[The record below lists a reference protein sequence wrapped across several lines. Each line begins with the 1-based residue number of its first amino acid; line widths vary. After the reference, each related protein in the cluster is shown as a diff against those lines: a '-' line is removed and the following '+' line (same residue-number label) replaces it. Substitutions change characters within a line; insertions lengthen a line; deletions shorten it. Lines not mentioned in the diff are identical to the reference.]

1 MAGFISASNHSRQP
15 MFLAITGVLL
25 LLSTIAVA
33 LRFWCRYV
41 HTRYV
46 GLDDWSMLCA
56 LVVAIGMGIQ
66 NGIHIS
72 WGTGRHGADLDFL
85 KILQPTLKHWYA
97 YQIVYPWSLFF
108 VKISILALYH
118 RIFRKNKFRRFVYAV
133 GAFVAT
139 YTLVVTFVNA
149 FECPK
154 NPSQAWAPTFPEECN
169 NLVAT
174 YFSTAS
180 INILTDTV
188 ILLMPIRAF
197 WQLQLHPRK
206 RWALIGVFLV
216 GGIAVLASIVRIYA
230 LYTYTYTKDVAYDA
244 IFILLL
250 SQIEVNVAI
259 ISASA
264 PALRPLFKKT
274 FRNTSVV
281 RSKKASVGGSNG
293 AESESRSRAE
303 SAGKNK
309 MRSSKEMKEIETLPS
324 SADEASGVGGTA
336 GEGSNASGESILP
349 ADGGS
354 GITKT
359 VEMRMDVERM
369 SQLYGSQA

>member
-1 MAGFISASNHSRQP
+1 VF
-15 MFLAITGVLL
+15 F
-25 LLSTIAVA
+25 
-33 LRFWCRYV
+33 RFWCRYV

-66 NGIHIS
+66 NGFHIS
-72 WGTGRHGADLDFL
+72 WGTGRHGSDLDFL
-85 KILQPTLKHWYA
+85 
-97 YQIVYPWSLFF
+97 
-108 VKISILALYH
+108 
-118 RIFRKNKFRRFVYAV
+118 
-133 GAFVAT
+133 
-139 YTLVVTFVNA
+139 A

-154 NPSQAWAPTFPEECN
+154 NPSQAWSPTFPAECN

-188 ILLMPIRAF
+188 ILVMPLRAF

-206 RWALIGVFLV
+206 RWALIAVFLV

-274 FRNTSVV
+274 FRNTS
-281 RSKKASVGGSNG
+281 
-293 AESESRSRAE
+293 
-303 SAGKNK
+303 
-309 MRSSKEMKEIETLPS
+309 
-324 SADEASGVGGTA
+324 
-336 GEGSNASGESILP
+336 
-349 ADGGS
+349 
-354 GITKT
+354 
-359 VEMRMDVERM
+359 
-369 SQLYGSQA
+369 

>member
-1 MAGFISASNHSRQP
+1 MVLI
-15 MFLAITGVLL
+15 LTGILL

-66 NGIHIS
+66 NGFHIS
-72 WGTGRHGADLDFL
+72 WGTGRHGSDLDFL
-85 KILQPTLKHWYA
+85 VILQPTLKHWYA

-108 VKISILALYH
+108 VKASILALYH
-118 RIFRKNKFRRFVYAV
+118 RIFTKTKFRRLVYAV

-154 NPSQAWAPTFPEECN
+154 NPSQAWSPTFPAECN

-188 ILLMPIRAF
+188 ILVMPLRAF

-206 RWALIGVFLV
+206 RWALIAVFLV

-274 FRNTSVV
+274 FRNTSVI
-281 RSKKASVGGSNG
+281 RSKKASVGGSSG
-293 AESESRSRAE
+293 VESESRSRTK
-303 SAGKNK
+303 STGQVQMDLSN
-309 MRSSKEMKEIETLPS
+309 EMKETGTLPLG
-324 SADEASGVGGTA
+324 AHDASDMGGATEK
-336 GEGSNASGESILP
+336 GDNASEESILL
-349 ADGGS
+349 AGGAS

-369 SQLYGSQA
+369 SQLYGSHT